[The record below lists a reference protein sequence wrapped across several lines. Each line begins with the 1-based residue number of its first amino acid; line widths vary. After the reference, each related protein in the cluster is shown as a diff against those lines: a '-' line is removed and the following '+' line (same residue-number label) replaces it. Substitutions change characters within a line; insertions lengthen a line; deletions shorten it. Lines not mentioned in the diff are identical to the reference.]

1 MDLLTSYQ
9 GIPHLTSAQFRSI
22 IESITGAGSYI
33 ADIDEKMAI
42 ELAENN
48 TVKIRSG
55 VLIHH
60 GGVMQ
65 IKKGTYDPATY
76 QNGTQAMKRI
86 DLLVARYTKSADT
99 KIEKA
104 EWVIIQGTPDE
115 ESPVAPAY
123 TEGNMQDGDLVDDC
137 PFAELHFDGINV
149 VEVVMLVDV
158 TENILTLKE
167 IIKRM
172 LEEID
177 KLNSKIDAGSI
188 HELTLEGLTPYN
200 DRCQITDG
208 GYTKIGNLVIFQ
220 IRYVVNSSITANNYA
235 NMFEGLPNA
244 ASIRCA
250 CSDVKYQDHGA
261 NYTSEVT
268 TTGTY
273 IVHNTTAMANG
284 DVHYASGCYFC
295 EV

>member
-22 IESITGAGSYI
+22 IESITGVGSCI
-33 ADIDEKMAI
+33 ADIDEKMEI

-65 IKKGTYDPATY
+65 IKKGTYDTATY

-115 ESPVAPAY
+115 ESPIAPAY

-158 TENILTLKE
+158 TENISTLKE
-167 IIKRM
+167 IIKKM

-177 KLNSKIDAGSI
+177 KLNSKINKVHSGKVT
-188 HELTLEGLTPYN
+188 LTFTSGIATWDISSFGLTGKPKSVQLTGASYYAAYSVFDN
-200 DRCQITDG
+200 EMSATQIKVRDSVGNTGNYSVWYTITETD
-208 GYTKIGNLVIFQ
+208 
-220 IRYVVNSSITANNYA
+220 
-235 NMFEGLPNA
+235 
-244 ASIRCA
+244 
-250 CSDVKYQDHGA
+250 
-261 NYTSEVT
+261 
-268 TTGTY
+268 
-273 IVHNTTAMANG
+273 
-284 DVHYASGCYFC
+284 
-295 EV
+295 